1 MIKRAE
7 KIEEMFSVFDS
18 YPLVEKDE
26 FDEFYVNTNEARGDD
41 VVRRMEFA
49 LKYNPNPY
57 MKILFMGHRGSGK
70 STELSLLEAKLQD
83 DYEIISFFIQ
93 EEVDTN
99 NMGYIDFIFAI
110 MARLIKFIDEK
121 GIALGENDLKG
132 LYDYWYSEKIL
143 EKTEFDYGELDAG
156 FKAKLSFLKRIAI
169 TGSAIFKTGSESKTS
184 IRRKMEPKIGHLVNL
199 LNQIFNKI
207 NSQLGPKKLLVIIED
222 LDKITIPTAEEL
234 FIKHRRTWLLLQI
247 RLIITFPIFMAYNA
261 HYNVIKED
269 VDLCCM
275 LSMIK
280 VKNQD
285 KTENGIGIEILRQIV
300 EKRANPALIDSEGL
314 AFAITKSGGA
324 IRDLFQILRDA
335 SFNSMLADES
345 AVTKEAIVK
354 AYKKLKS
361 ENERLIRTEEDV
373 KKLVQ
378 IYHTPRMLT
387 TDDNMMELLLKGLVL
402 EYNGE
407 RWCGIHPT
415 IEDFL
420 IEKGKLAVEEL

>member
-143 EKTEFDYGELDAG
+143 EKTEFDYGEL
-156 FKAKLSFLKRIAI
+156 
-169 TGSAIFKTGSESKTS
+169 
-184 IRRKMEPKIGHLVNL
+184 
-199 LNQIFNKI
+199 
-207 NSQLGPKKLLVIIED
+207 
-222 LDKITIPTAEEL
+222 
-234 FIKHRRTWLLLQI
+234 
-247 RLIITFPIFMAYNA
+247 
-261 HYNVIKED
+261 
-269 VDLCCM
+269 
-275 LSMIK
+275 
-280 VKNQD
+280 
-285 KTENGIGIEILRQIV
+285 
-300 EKRANPALIDSEGL
+300 
-314 AFAITKSGGA
+314 
-324 IRDLFQILRDA
+324 
-335 SFNSMLADES
+335 
-345 AVTKEAIVK
+345 
-354 AYKKLKS
+354 
-361 ENERLIRTEEDV
+361 
-373 KKLVQ
+373 
-378 IYHTPRMLT
+378 
-387 TDDNMMELLLKGLVL
+387 
-402 EYNGE
+402 
-407 RWCGIHPT
+407 
-415 IEDFL
+415 
-420 IEKGKLAVEEL
+420 